1 MNKKWEFYG
10 ENSEEIIDIAKK
22 HNISELL
29 TKILVNRGITDDK
42 EIDTFL
48 NPTRNDF
55 YDPYLMPDMD
65 KAVERIIKAI
75 NNQEKVMIYGDYDV
89 DGITSI
95 TVLKKFLEERGLK
108 TGHYIP
114 NRLEEG
120 YGLNENAIRSIAE
133 QKYTLMITVDCGIS
147 GIEEVELA
155 NQLGIETIITDHH
168 EQSESLPNAYAIINA
183 KRKDSQY
190 PFRGLAG
197 CGAVFKLIQAISL
210 RLGLEEKEFLKYLD
224 IVCVGTI
231 SDIVPLVDENRV
243 IAKLGLKLVA
253 QTRNIGLR
261 ELILQSG
268 YKKID
273 SNTISFGVAPRINAC
288 GRMGYQEEALDLF
301 LTNNIEEVRKITARL
316 NSYNLERQ
324 TKEKDIFEQAIKELE
339 KEDIEKLNT
348 IVLSGDNWHHG
359 VIGIVASK
367 LTEKFY
373 KPTILI
379 CFEDNIGKG
388 SGRSLPGFDL
398 HEALVE
404 TSAYLEKYGGHEMA
418 VGLSLKKEKYN
429 DFKLAF
435 EEIAKSKNIQQIIP
449 VIKIDSI
456 ITAKD
461 VNKKT
466 IQDLEMLE
474 PFGEK
479 NKNPIFVYKNLKI
492 DSIRALSEGKHL
504 KLTLKD
510 DNLLINAIGFNLGYL
525 SEEYLIGDKIDIAG
539 NLEINK
545 YGRRRDNPNK
555 YKRCYEINIEKGN
568 LYAKQ
573 RKCNNR

>member
-1 MNKKWEFYG
+1 MNKKWEFYE
-10 ENSEEIIDIAKK
+10 ENNEKIIEIAKK

-29 TKILVNRGITDDK
+29 TKILVNRGIIDDK

-55 YDPYLMPDMD
+55 YDPYLMPDME

-147 GIEEVELA
+147 GIEEVDLA

-168 EQSESLPNAYAIINA
+168 EQLENLPNAYAIINA

-197 CGAVFKLIQAISL
+197 CGAVFKLIQAISI
-210 RLGLEEKEFLKYLD
+210 RLKLEEKEFLKYLD

-268 YKKID
+268 YRKID

-301 LTNNIEEVRKITARL
+301 LTNNIEEARKITARL
-316 NSYNLERQ
+316 NSYNVERQ

-339 KEDIEKLNT
+339 KEDIKNLNT

-379 CFEDNIGKG
+379 CFEDDIGKG

-404 TSAYLEKYGGHEMA
+404 SSAYLEKYGGHEMA

-435 EEIAKSKNIQQIIP
+435 EKIAKSKNIQQIIP

-466 IQDLEMLE
+466 IEELEKLE

-510 DNLLINAIGFNLGYL
+510 DNLLINAIGFNLGHL

-545 YGRRRDNPNK
+545 YGRRRNSSNK

-568 LYAKQ
+568 LYAK
-573 RKCNNR
+573 